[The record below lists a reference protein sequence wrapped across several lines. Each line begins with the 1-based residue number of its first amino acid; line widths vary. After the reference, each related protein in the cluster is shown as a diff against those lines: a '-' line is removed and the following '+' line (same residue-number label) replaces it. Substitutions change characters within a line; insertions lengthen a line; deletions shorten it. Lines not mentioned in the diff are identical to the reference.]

1 MFGKGK
7 GQADQYSWTE
17 NRNEVELTIKVPPN
31 TKSREISF
39 KAAPY
44 GIELKLNDEIL
55 LSADRQLRGKLR
67 MDGTYW
73 SIMDSEDI
81 TDQIDSNY
89 REVKVCIEKHRFLGD
104 VECDDD
110 WGGVFLDD
118 KSEVIR
124 RDYEPDEELDMDEYF
139 KRLGVDVN
147 NLKEDDIDK
156 SMFSSQNMTQNAFEK
171 LLESGKQLL
180 ITTD

>member
-1 MFGKGK
+1 
-7 GQADQYSWTE
+7 
-17 NRNEVELTIKVPPN
+17 
-31 TKSREISF
+31 
-39 KAAPY
+39 
-44 GIELKLNDEIL
+44 
-55 LSADRQLRGKLR
+55 